1 MDGYVLVN
9 FGGPRHLGEI
19 ASFLEELLCD
29 KDVIPSKLPA
39 LAHDWLFKR
48 IARKRA
54 LKIRH
59 DYEMIGGKS
68 PIYFDTEAIAQ
79 KLAEKLKAPVL
90 TFHRYLKATHEESL
104 KRIAE
109 MEADEIRVLP
119 LFPQFCYATTG
130 SIARF
135 FSDRL
140 PLATVNKLRWVHSYA
155 THPAFIR
162 CWRKKV
168 ADFLDANRLK
178 EEETILLFS
187 AHGVP
192 QSFIDKGDLYESEC
206 NSSFKEVLKGFPNAL
221 GRLSYQSKFGPE
233 EWIKPY
239 TDETCGKI
247 LEWGEGRKNGVIV
260 PITFTS
266 DHIETLFEIE
276 QQYIP
281 LIREKGLNAL
291 RCPALNL
298 EPYWID
304 ALAEIYQQDRLTNN
318 QMLIRR

>member
-1 MDGYVLVN
+1 MAGYILVN

-29 KDVIPSKLPA
+29 KDVIPSRLPA
-39 LAHDWLFKR
+39 LAHDWLFRR
-48 IARKRA
+48 IARKRS

-59 DYEMIGGKS
+59 DYELIGGKS
-68 PIYFDTEAIAQ
+68 PIYFDTEAIAE

-109 MEADEIRVLP
+109 MKEEEIRVVP

-135 FSDRL
+135 FSERL
-140 PLATVNKLRWVHSYA
+140 PLATVNRLRWVHSYA
-155 THPAFIR
+155 AHPAFLR
-162 CWRKKV
+162 CWRKKI

-192 QSFIDKGDLYESEC
+192 QSFIDKGDIYESEC
-206 NSSFKEVLKGFPNAL
+206 CLSFKETLKGFPNAL

-239 TDETCGKI
+239 TEDTCGKI
-247 LEWGEGRKNGVIV
+247 REWGEGRKNAVIV

-281 LIREKGLNAL
+281 LVRSNGLNAL

-298 EPYWID
+298 EPYWVD
-304 ALAEIYQQDRLTNN
+304 ALAEISQEGRLTNT